1 MPQGD
6 KSADTAKEKRHVGA
20 KQKGQKSGGRPGAEG
35 RALATFNKHQGGGG
49 NNGSGRKVPFGPVGG
64 SGRKTNLA
72 RSS

>member
-1 MPQGD
+1 MPQGG
-6 KSADTAKEKRHVGA
+6 KSADTAKEKRQVGA
-20 KQKGQKSGGRPGAEG
+20 IRKGQKSASRPAAEA
-35 RALATFNKHQGGGG
+35 RASGNVNKLQGGGK

>member
-1 MPQGD
+1 MPQRH
-6 KSADTAKEKRHVGA
+6 KSAEAAKEKRQVGA
-20 KQKGQKSGGRPGAEG
+20 TKKGQKSVGRAGAE
-35 RALATFNKHQGGGG
+35 ACVSPPVNKHQGGGR